1 MLNHPTRLLFYFTLM
16 TGTLISV
23 SSTSW
28 MGAWLGLEINLLS
41 FIPLMSNMNNQFAT
55 EAALKYFLTQAL
67 ASAVLLFGVIVLSLN
82 THLTFTSLHDNIPLK
97 TTIAST
103 LLLKMGAAP
112 FHFWFPGVMEGLDW
126 FNGLILMT
134 WQKIAP
140 LMLISYVWV
149 PNSFSFTIIVI
160 SILAGSIG
168 GFNQTSLRKI
178 MAYSSIN
185 HLGWMLSAILLG
197 ESYWITYFGFYI
209 FLSTS
214 VVLLFHAYQ
223 LSHINQ
229 FFNLPINNPILKLAL
244 FCNLLSLGG
253 LPPFLGFLPK
263 WIIIQSL
270 VGHHYTALVTVMVIF
285 TLGTLYFYLR
295 MGYSAFMLTHT
306 HPKWLQGAPFS
317 PLLQW
322 LTLILLSVS
331 LMGLSVA
338 PLLIPIL

>member
-16 TGTLISV
+16 TGTLISI

-28 MGAWLGLEINLLS
+28 LGAWLGLEINLLS

-67 ASAVLLFGVIVLSLN
+67 ASAILLFSVITLSFQSSFLFS
-82 THLTFTSLHDNIPLK
+82 TFHDNFSLSI
-97 TTIAST
+97 IISST

-140 LMLISYVWV
+140 LMLISYVWT
-149 PNSFSFTIIVI
+149 PNQFSFII
-160 SILAGSIG
+160 ILVCILVGSIG

-185 HLGWMLSAILLG
+185 HLGWMLSATLLG
-197 ESYWITYFGFYI
+197 ETYWMTYFGFYV

-214 VVLLFHAYQ
+214 VILLFHAYQ
-223 LSHINQ
+223 LSHINH
-229 FFNLPINNPILKLAL
+229 FFNLPINNSILKLAL

-263 WIIIQSL
+263 WILIQSL
-270 VGHHYTALVTVMVIF
+270 VAHHYTALVTMMVIF

-306 HPKWLQGAPFS
+306 QSKWILFMSFS
-317 PLLQW
+317 PILQS
-322 LTLILLSVS
+322 LTILLLS
-331 LMGLSVA
+331 LSLTGLIFA
-338 PLLIPIL
+338 PLLSPIL

>member
-1 MLNHPTRLLFYFTLM
+1 MLNHPTRLLFYTTLI
-16 TGTLISV
+16 TGTLISI

-67 ASAVLLFGVIVLSLN
+67 ASAILLFSVILLSLN
-82 THLTFTSLHDNIPLK
+82 THLTFSGFHNNLPLS
-97 TTIAST
+97 IAMSST

-140 LMLISYVWV
+140 LMLISYIWV
-149 PNSFSFTIIVI
+149 PNQFSFIIIVTC
-160 SILAGSIG
+160 ILTGSVG

-185 HLGWMLSAILLG
+185 HLGWMLSAVLLG
-197 ESYWITYFGFYI
+197 ESYWLTYFGFYV
-209 FLSTS
+209 FLSTA
-214 VVLLFHAYQ
+214 VILLFHAYQ
-223 LSHINQ
+223 LSHINH
-229 FFNLPINNPILKLAL
+229 FFSLPLDNPVLKLAL

-270 VGHHYTALVTVMVIF
+270 VEHHYTALVTLMVIF

-295 MGYSAFMLTHT
+295 MGYAAFMLTHAQ
-306 HPKWLQGAPFS
+306 PKWLPSAPFS
-317 PLLQW
+317 PLLQT
-322 LTLILLSVS
+322 LTLFLLSLS
-331 LMGLSVA
+331 LVGLLIA

>member
-1 MLNHPTRLLFYFTLM
+1 MLNHPTRLLFYITLM
-16 TGTLISV
+16 TGTFISV

-67 ASAVLLFGVIVLSLN
+67 ASAILLFSVITLSLN
-82 THLTFTSLHDNIPLK
+82 THLTFSEIQGNLLLSTAIC
-97 TTIAST
+97 ST

-140 LMLISYVWV
+140 LMLISYVLT
-149 PNSFSFTIIVI
+149 PNQFSFSIILI
-160 SILAGSIG
+160 CIITGSIG

-185 HLGWMLSAILLG
+185 HLGWMLSAVLLG
-197 ESYWITYFGFYI
+197 ESYWLVYFGFYVL
-209 FLSTS
+209 LSTS
-214 VVLLFHAYQ
+214 VVLLLHTYQ

-229 FFNLPINNPILKLAL
+229 FFGVPINNPILKLTL

-263 WIIIQSL
+263 WIIIQGL
-270 VGHHYTALVTVMVIF
+270 VDHHYTALVTLMVIF
-285 TLGTLYFYLR
+285 TLGALYFYLR
-295 MGYSAFMLTHT
+295 MGYSAFMLTHAQ
-306 HPKWLQGAPFS
+306 PKWQTLVPFS
-317 PLLQW
+317 PLLQM
-322 LTLILLSVS
+322 LTLTLLSFS
-331 LMGLSVA
+331 LVGLA
-338 PLLIPIL
+338 TGPLLIPIL

>member
-1 MLNHPTRLLFYFTLM
+1 MLNHPTRLLFYITLM
-16 TGTLISV
+16 TGTFISI

-67 ASAVLLFGVIVLSLN
+67 ASAVLLFSVITLSLN
-82 THLTFTSLHDNIPLK
+82 THFTFASFYDNIPLS
-97 TTIAST
+97 TAISST

-140 LMLISYVWV
+140 LMLISYVWT
-149 PNSFSFTIIVI
+149 PNQFSFIIIVVCI
-160 SILAGSIG
+160 ITGSIG

-185 HLGWMLSAILLG
+185 HLGWMLSAVLLG
-197 ESYWITYFGFYI
+197 ESYWLTYFGFYV

-214 VVLLFHAYQ
+214 IILLFHAYQ

-229 FFNLPINNPILKLAL
+229 FFGLPINNPVLKLAL

-270 VGHHYTALVTVMVIF
+270 VNHHYTALVTFMVIF

-295 MGYSAFMLTHT
+295 MGYSAFMLTHAN
-306 HPKWLQGAPFS
+306 PKWLPNTPFS

-322 LTLILLSVS
+322 LTLILLSFS
-331 LMGLSVA
+331 LMGLIMA